1 MKQANKRVV
10 WKALKNM
17 QIIMYNSQEKKKKK
31 KKNLL
36 TDCSLACPPKE
47 LKFRERSQHRSL

>member
-17 QIIMYNSQEKKKKK
+17 QINMYNSQEKKKK
-31 KKNLL
+31 NLL
-36 TDCSLACPPKE
+36 ADYSLACPPKE

>member
-17 QIIMYNSQEKKKKK
+17 QIIMYNSQEK